1 MNHVE
6 GKLFFVY
13 KSLFSGR
20 DVPNLTFLKKKKKKK
35 LFGRNFIYY
44 EENVFK
50 IRRTAF
56 LCKRTLGIP

>member
-13 KSLFSGR
+13 KSPFTGR
-20 DVPNLTFLKKKKKKK
+20 DIPNFTSWKKRKKK
-35 LFGRNFIYY
+35 LFGRNFIYFG
-44 EENVFK
+44 ENVFK